1 MLSRHM
7 NEFQHHQTQPA
18 LHRRSV
24 WKKVVSTLNCC
35 GHSRSNTY
43 EVPDQYE
50 PRPSSVS
57 ITSSHGSRNNSQQR
71 VGHVTDRQGKR
82 SSPLTTESFQPNYGI
97 TKPKSP
103 LNATPKVQRKVKTS
117 SSSRKRQTSPK
128 NREVTL
134 IQPTNTLVNK
144 GRPPL
149 TNQSGTTKLRCQS
162 RGIDLK
168 DVSTIIKYAKSISF
182 HTLQSLSPDGQ
193 ESLNET
199 IKRQKSFIKSFLRC
213 QAKTP
218 CHAVGLD
225 QEFDQRHLQ
234 ILPSSCRQ
242 AVRSPAL
249 PQALALQPQS
259 SCLRLQDQ
267 ENNVNFNCS
276 KDVTLAHATALP
288 KPRDVSHIPLAIDLV
303 NVRNAQNNGSI
314 NHIIQTPIKP
324 HSSTRARSHSEQPLK
339 LTPLP
344 APRELVP
351 GQEPKL
357 AINKQDGDASRVDG
371 LVAGSRS
378 EVELDG
384 YAAKTHKV
392 LIRNVN
398 IARYPSVSR
407 NELPSE
413 KAPLIHPN
421 VNWSQPR
428 KVAITKPV
436 PFNTDA
442 TAEPIEA
449 TAEPVTATTE
459 PDEGTAE
466 PDEAT
471 AKSVKPTTEQVKA
484 TAELLKVTA
493 EQLVCRLCLQF
504 AITKPAPIKTETTT
518 EPVEATVAKPIK
530 ATAEP
535 VIATAEPDEATA
547 DPVEATAELVKAIAE
562 PFKAKAELVKE
573 TAEPVKETV
582 KPIKTTA
589 EQVNAKSK
597 PVQAMTELV
606 LTKHTLTPDKNVV
619 VRKTTAAKLQHLF
632 PECELLLQSDLQHI
646 LHPTTNK
653 PITLGKGAFGV
664 VRLMKNIKTGRL
676 CAVKTFQNHLMNAKI
691 FKDAKVEV
699 QMLTK
704 LRGLKCV
711 PELFGIVPAEG
722 NTGVPSVVQE
732 FIGDQ
737 DTLMTCT
744 IKTAI
749 RKKIFSADIIVRVA
763 LSIVKALID
772 VQSRGIFHC
781 DLKPDNIML
790 MPELQGGQDPHI
802 KIIDF
807 GRAVSTANKPK
818 YEHLTPERQGEVLQ
832 RSAHIAPE
840 VVLGLL
846 PYSENSE
853 MYSLGKIFIRMA
865 GDRSKYLKKIGKM
878 CMHDD
883 FRQRP
888 TMKKLKEELTSYIGR
903 KQC

>member
-1 MLSRHM
+1 M
-7 NEFQHHQTQPA
+7 
-18 LHRRSV
+18 
-24 WKKVVSTLNCC
+24 
-35 GHSRSNTY
+35 
-43 EVPDQYE
+43 
-50 PRPSSVS
+50 PSGSS
-57 ITSSHGSRNNSQQR
+57 ITGS
-71 VGHVTDRQGKR
+71 
-82 SSPLTTESFQPNYGI
+82 
-97 TKPKSP
+97 
-103 LNATPKVQRKVKTS
+103 TS
-117 SSSRKRQTSPK
+117 
-128 NREVTL
+128 
-134 IQPTNTLVNK
+134 
-144 GRPPL
+144 G
-149 TNQSGTTKLRCQS
+149 
-162 RGIDLK
+162 
-168 DVSTIIKYAKSISF
+168 
-182 HTLQSLSPDGQ
+182 
-193 ESLNET
+193 
-199 IKRQKSFIKSFLRC
+199 
-213 QAKTP
+213 
-218 CHAVGLD
+218 
-225 QEFDQRHLQ
+225 
-234 ILPSSCRQ
+234 
-242 AVRSPAL
+242 
-249 PQALALQPQS
+249 LALQPQS

-288 KPRDVSHIPLAIDLV
+288 KPCDVSHIPPAIDLV
-303 NVRNAQNNGSI
+303 KVRNAQNNGSI

-351 GQEPKL
+351 GQESKL

-407 NELPSE
+407 NELPSD

-421 VNWSQPR
+421 VNWAQPR
-428 KVAITKPV
+428 KVAIIPV
-436 PFNTDA
+436 PFYTDT
-442 TAEPIEA
+442 TAEPIET
-449 TAEPVTATTE
+449 TAEPVAATTE

-471 AKSVKPTTEQVKA
+471 AKSVEATAEPVKPTTEQVIATDEEVKA
-484 TAELLKVTA
+484 TAELLKATA

-504 AITKPAPIKTETTT
+504 AITKPTPIKTETT
-518 EPVEATVAKPIK
+518 
-530 ATAEP
+530 AEP
-535 VIATAEPDEATA
+535 VEATA

-562 PFKAKAELVKE
+562 PFKAKAEPVNE

-606 LTKHTLTPDKNVV
+606 LIKHTLTPDKNVV

-632 PECELLLQSDLQHI
+632 PECELLLQSDLQHV

-653 PITLGKGAFGV
+653 PITLGRGAFGV
-664 VRLMKNIKTGRL
+664 
-676 CAVKTFQNHLMNAKI
+676 
-691 FKDAKVEV
+691 DAKVEV

-749 RKKIFSADIIVRVA
+749 RKKIFSADVIVRVA
-763 LSIVKALID
+763 LRIVKALID

-790 MPELQGGQDPHI
+790 MPQLQGGQDPHI

-807 GRAVSTANKPK
+807 GRAVSTAHKPK

-846 PYSENSE
+846 PYSE
-853 MYSLGKIFIRMA
+853 IQRFI
-865 GDRSKYLKKIGKM
+865 
-878 CMHDD
+878 H
-883 FRQRP
+883 
-888 TMKKLKEELTSYIGR
+888 
-903 KQC
+903 